1 MYQLRHNSNQI
12 VIKHLPFIK
21 HNSVFTI
28 LSFFP
33 FSCILIINKVVQT
46 SKVITT
52 TEPLFFFHKVMPIFS
67 SLYLQPIILLIV
79 ESDFIILLNF
89 LINGCL
95 NYHPCF
101 LNYYGQFFDSW
112 TGCYFLLFIF
122 LFRIFIIFFF
132 YFC

>member
-1 MYQLRHNSNQI
+1 MFFLLKVNFFFFSLNPNNREYFMS
-12 VIKHLPFIK
+12 FD
-21 HNSVFTI
+21 SY
-28 LSFFP
+28 LSF
-33 FSCILIINKVVQT
+33 
-46 SKVITT
+46 
-52 TEPLFFFHKVMPIFS
+52 LFFSSLYLQPIFS

-132 YFC
+132 YSLLSI